1 YWDTDIK
8 SIQKEL
14 QNMQYSS
21 IPFHPDFLLTK
32 AQTKKPNTGKDVVVI
47 TDAINLDNR
56 NISRF
61 KADSPTYFIVPEAEN
76 KNNIAIDSVFITQNL
91 DNFYEIAVRLKS
103 YGDNAEDLPIALHN
117 GKQLTA
123 KTVVKF
129 GEEETNTINFT
140 IPKKE
145 FHGYSTITDNTLAY
159 YNTYYFSITR
169 PEKANILAIG
179 EASKTNFLGS

>member
-1 YWDTDIK
+1 ELMKRAVQDLLENTPENQQFSLITNDNAYWDTDIK

-103 YGDNAEDLPIALHN
+103 YGDNA
-117 GKQLTA
+117 
-123 KTVVKF
+123 
-129 GEEETNTINFT
+129 
-140 IPKKE
+140 
-145 FHGYSTITDNTLAY
+145 
-159 YNTYYFSITR
+159 
-169 PEKANILAIG
+169 
-179 EASKTNFLGS
+179 